1 MPLRHFFLRMH
12 TSHGQ
17 SPTWNGRSFWSL
29 AVDTMAIAM
38 VFWGISGIIMWWQI
52 KRTRWIGAVIIGL
65 SLLTA
70 GAMAIG
76 LHDFYAAT
84 RL

>member
-1 MPLRHFFLRMH
+1 
-12 TSHGQ
+12 
-17 SPTWNGRSFWSL
+17 
-29 AVDTMAIAM
+29 MAIAM

-52 KRTRWIGAVIIGL
+52 KRTRWIGAAIIGL

-70 GAMAIG
+70 GAMAMG